1 MSLRMP
7 PEEEQN
13 MLGCIIGSIAIAAL
27 GLAMLQAAPKFA
39 AAYPIYRA
47 LGDGVGLLIWLSA
60 ITVLVVGLWRHFDAR
75 KQTKI
80 TRRDA
85 AFYAAMSTV
94 VAVLIFALLWFAG
107 LACLRAFSAAA
118 TPISTA

>member
-1 MSLRMP
+1 
-7 PEEEQN
+7 
-13 MLGCIIGSIAIAAL
+13 MLGCIIATIAIAAL

-85 AFYAAMSTV
+85 AFYAAMATV
-94 VAVLIFALLWFAG
+94 VAVLTCALLWFAG
-107 LACLRAFSAAA
+107 LACLRALSAAAA
-118 TPISTA
+118 TPVSAA